1 MASPTFVGRGMERS
15 RLESALERAAAGE
28 PSLVLVG
35 GDAGIGKTRL
45 LGEFVA
51 GARDALVLSGGCLDL
66 GEAALPYAPV
76 VEALRA
82 LSRQLGPQRLR
93 TLVTGPRRE
102 LVRLLPGI
110 EVERAVPSGEAAGQ
124 ARLFEAVLSTL
135 EALGKER
142 PVVLAVEDLHWADRS
157 TLALL
162 EFLARNL
169 GRGRVLLVA
178 TYRTEELHRRP
189 RLQAVLGEL
198 SRLPWVERL
207 ELVPFD
213 RDELVEQLTA
223 ILGRLPDAEV
233 IEEIA
238 FRSEGNA
245 FYAEELL
252 AARGRSDGQ
261 LPATLR
267 DILASRLAE
276 LPETAQEVLRIAAA
290 ASRSVDHRLLEEVAD
305 LPAADLRDGLREAV
319 AHQALVMTPD
329 GRGYR
334 FRHALVQEA
343 VHDAL
348 LPGERRRWHA
358 AFAAALERDPSLA
371 AGGPEGV
378 DAELAHHWSAAH
390 DLERAFRASLAA
402 AETAMGQYAYT
413 EACHHDELALQLWDR
428 VGAAARDG
436 SLPRYEVLRRAARA
450 AALAGDP
457 GRALAHHREAIAVA
471 GEEVPPEVRAG
482 LLGELSHTLYEAGQG
497 EEALAASE
505 ASLAAMP
512 VAPSRERAYAL
523 AWRGALLMLVSRFE
537 DAIAPSREAVE
548 VARAVGARA
557 EESRALNSLGTAI
570 ADCGDLAE
578 GVALLRDS
586 LRLAK
591 EVGDAVLV
599 LNAFINLGAA
609 ADFGGRYD
617 ESVAIATEGLRWAE
631 DTGVTG
637 ATVDFLRVNLVGQ
650 LCFRGRWD
658 EADQQ
663 LEKVRQPPRDGVD
676 AVHLS
681 NAAGRLRAG
690 QGRFEDAHEHLRRG
704 HEAMA
709 GVVDPQYH
717 VPLAQVEALLALW
730 EHRPEDARRAADRV
744 IEVDRLTWWA
754 DLILPL
760 AAWAEA
766 DLAQRSR
773 ATGDRDAREEAERR
787 VDHLL
792 DTVHDLA
799 GRERLGVAWSERLRS
814 SIVQIE
820 AERTRAHGDDDPE
833 AWRRAMACC
842 DEHGPADTA
851 VYLCWRLAEALLQ
864 HDDRDEAAAVLRQA
878 HRRAAELGARPLREE
893 LEALARRARIRL
905 PGVDTLGDGGLGL
918 TPRERDVLV
927 LLAQGL
933 TNRAIGEK
941 LYIAESTASVHV
953 SHILTKLAVSNRGE
967 AAALAHRL
975 GLAPPG

>member
-15 RLESALERAAAGE
+15 RLEGALERAAAGE
-28 PSLVLVG
+28 PSLVLIG
-35 GDAGIGKTRL
+35 GEAGIGKTRL

-51 GARDALVLSGGCLDL
+51 GARGALVLSGGCLDL
-66 GEAALPYAPV
+66 GDAALPYAPV
-76 VEALRA
+76 VEALRE

-110 EVERAVPSGEAAGQ
+110 EVERAVSSGEAAGQ
-124 ARLFEAVLSTL
+124 AQLFEAVLSTL

-157 TLALL
+157 TLDLL

-169 GRGRVLLVA
+169 GGGRVLLVA

-198 SRLPWVERL
+198 SRLAWVERL

-213 RDELVEQLTA
+213 REELVEQLTA

-233 IEEIA
+233 VEEIA

-343 VHDAL
+343 VHDVL

-371 AGGPEGV
+371 AGGPAGV
-378 DAELAHHWSAAH
+378 DAELAHHWYAAQ
-390 DLERAFRASLAA
+390 DPERAFRASLAA

-413 EACHHDELALQLWDR
+413 EACHHDELALQLWDQ
-428 VGAAARDG
+428 VGAATRDG

-457 GRALAHHREAIAVA
+457 RRALAHHREAIAVA

-482 LLGELSHTLYEAGQG
+482 LLGELSHTLYDAGQG

-505 ASLAAMP
+505 SSLAVMP
-512 VAPSRERAYAL
+512 VEPSRERAYAL
-523 AWRGALLMLVSRFE
+523 AWRGALLMLVSRYE
-537 DAIAPSREAVE
+537 DAIGPSREAVE
-548 VARAVGARA
+548 VARAVGARP
-557 EESRALNSLGTAI
+557 EESRALNSLGSSI

-578 GVALLRDS
+578 GVALLQDS

-591 EVGDAVLV
+591 EVGDAELV
-599 LNAFINLGAA
+599 MNAYVNLGYV
-609 ADFGGRYD
+609 FGTCG
-617 ESVAIATEGLRWAE
+617 
-631 DTGVTG
+631 
-637 ATVDFLRVNLVGQ
+637 
-650 LCFRGRWD
+650 GRWD

-663 LEKVRQPPRDGVD
+663 LEKVHQRHLDAVT

-704 HEAMA
+704 HDAMA

-744 IEVDRLTWWA
+744 IEVDRLAWVA

-773 ATGDRDAREEAERR
+773 ANGDREAREEAERR
-787 VDHLL
+787 VDRIL

-799 GRERLGVAWSERLRS
+799 GRERLGAAWPERLRG
-814 SIVQIE
+814 IGIQTE

-833 AWRRAMACC
+833 AWRRAMAWC

-851 VYLCWRLAEALLQ
+851 VYLRWRLAEALLQ

-878 HRRAAELGARPLREE
+878 HRRAAELGARPQQEE

-905 PGVDTLGDGGLGL
+905 PGVHSLDDGGLGL
-918 TPRERDVLV
+918 TPRERDVLA

-953 SHILTKLAVSNRGE
+953 SHILTKLEVSNRGE